1 MMKRIT
7 YIILLA
13 ALVVFTSCLRE
24 KQPEEIYNEQA
35 SGVVLVLNQF
45 YYSATLSDGSTI
57 YFSGLDEDGDLK
69 DIAFSADSVQRSMAF
84 GTAFFVDGQGS
95 LLTNRH
101 VVDPIIAKSDVK
113 GYVKKLVKGLKAITE
128 YAQSAMAEE
137 YQSLQEQI
145 NANTSVEYN
154 EYLGYYTTESIENND
169 LRRRQSELSQE
180 FDEAQEYIEQ
190 LEAIDVNEISIQT
203 YSEIG
208 IAYHDT
214 YVTKPGDFK
223 PCVVVRTSQDQDVDL
238 ALIRLKDKTT
248 PSRAHIFSAPKDEH
262 NIFGPSKDEREKLA
276 LNQSLVLI
284 GYNHGVQLAATQEG
298 IKAQLTTG
306 NVSQQPDGNRVMY
319 TIPMLQGSSGSP
331 VVNRY
336 GELVAVN
343 FAGLIGTQSFN
354 FGIPLKRIN
363 DFLKQ

>member
-1 MMKRIT
+1 MKKLIC
-7 YIILLA
+7 LA
-13 ALVVFTSCLRE
+13 TVALMATLSSCLQE
-24 KQPEEIYNEQA
+24 KTPEDIYNEQA

-137 YQSLQEQI
+137 YRSLQEQI
-145 NANTSVEYN
+145 DANTSVEYN
-154 EYLGYYTTESIENND
+154 EYLGFYTTESVENND
-169 LRRRQSELSQE
+169 LRRRQSELSRE
-180 FDEAQEYIEQ
+180 FDEAQEYIDE
-190 LEAIDVNEISIQT
+190 LESIDVNEITINT
-203 YSEIG
+203 FSEIG

-214 YVTKPGDFK
+214 YVTKPEDFK
-223 PCVVVRTSQDQDVDL
+223 PCVVMRTSQDQDVDL

-248 PSRAHIFSAPKDEH
+248 PGKAYIFSTPKDEK
-262 NIFGPSKDEREKLA
+262 NTIGPDKTERETLK
-276 LNQSLVLI
+276 LNQQLVLI

-331 VVNRY
+331 VVNLY

-343 FAGLIGTQSFN
+343 FAGLKGTQSFN
-354 FGIPLKRIN
+354 FGIPLTRIN
-363 DFLKQ
+363 EFLRK

>member
-1 MMKRIT
+1 MKK
-7 YIILLA
+7 LLCLTTVVVLM
-13 ALVVFTSCLRE
+13 ALSSCLQE
-24 KQPEEIYNEQA
+24 KKPEDIYTDEA

-57 YFSGLDEDGDLK
+57 YFSGLDESGNLK
-69 DIAFSADSVQRSMAF
+69 DIAFTADSVERSMAF

-101 VVDPIIAKSDVK
+101 VVDPVIAKANVK
-113 GYVKKLVKGLKAITE
+113 DYVTKLIKGLKIMTE

-137 YQSLQEQI
+137 YQNLQEQI
-145 NANTSVEYN
+145 IANTSIEYS
-154 EYLGYYTTESIENND
+154 EYLGYYTTESLENND
-169 LRRRQSELSQE
+169 LRRRQSELSRE
-180 FDEAQEYIEQ
+180 FDEAQEYIEE
-190 LEAIDVNEISIQT
+190 LEAIDVNEINITT

-223 PCVVVRTSQDQDVDL
+223 PCVVIRTSQDQDVDL

-248 PSRAHIFSAPKDEH
+248 PTKAHIFCTPKDEN
-262 NIFGPSKDEREKLA
+262 NIFGPSKNEREKLA

-331 VVNRY
+331 VVNLY

-343 FAGLIGTQSFN
+343 FAGLRGAQSFN

-363 DFLKQ
+363 DFLRQ